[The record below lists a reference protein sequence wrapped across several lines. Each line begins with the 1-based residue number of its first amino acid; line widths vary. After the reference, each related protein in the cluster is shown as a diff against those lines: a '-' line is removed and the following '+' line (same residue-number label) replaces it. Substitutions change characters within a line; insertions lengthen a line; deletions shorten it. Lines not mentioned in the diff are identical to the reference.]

1 MVPLRAK
8 YQNLRDPHY
17 LREPSMEKQGL
28 WDIFVDIVTIAWL
41 ILFVISFIELNP
53 VLNERIDQILFWI
66 LPIFVMDLVVK
77 YLRIKKPKE
86 FLRKHWLDILTTIPY
101 FRFLRIARISRALRL
116 VKVAKSVKATKAI
129 KSSKTIKWAKKGY
142 NTIKAIKKAMKGV
155 KKKKRSSERD

>member
-1 MVPLRAK
+1 
-8 YQNLRDPHY
+8 
-17 LREPSMEKQGL
+17 MEKQGL

-77 YLRIKKPKE
+77 YLRVREPKE

-116 VKVAKSVKATKAI
+116 VKVAKSVKATKVIKTSKAI
-129 KSSKTIKWAKKGY
+129 KSNKTIKWAKKGY
-142 NTIKAIKKAMKGV
+142 NTFKAIKKAMKGV
-155 KKKKRSSERD
+155 KKKKRGFERA